1 MTTSTAEIPEG
12 FDRHPLFIDREE
24 MAGLTALLLD
34 NQPPTRPIAGYY
46 DYSAPL
52 VTPIVV
58 PQPIRMTYGNILVH
72 KFHTD
77 MGADPRHTFKIAL
90 DYAERT
96 VADLVK
102 KFETEDSSSK
112 SAGIRSWQITNGF
125 ISFNLCL
132 HCFTQY
138 DQSDIVVEDIAT
150 HRVVVSMT
158 ANFDANKVY
167 KSDAH
172 ATEVFAEVNQ
182 FYVELKSAF
191 M

>member
-1 MTTSTAEIPEG
+1 MTTEEINK
-12 FDRHPLFIDREE
+12 HPLFIDREE
-24 MAGLTALLLD
+24 MAGLTALLVE
-34 NQPPTRPIAGYY
+34 NKPPITSWYRNYE
-46 DYSAPL
+46 APRESL
-52 VTPIVV
+52 NIPL
-58 PQPIRMTYGNILVH
+58 RMTYGNILVH

-77 MGADPRHTFKIAL
+77 MSADPRHTFKLAL
-90 DYAERT
+90 DYAEKKI
-96 VADLVK
+96 ADLVS
-102 KFETEDSSSK
+102 KFETEDSSK
-112 SAGIRSWQITNGF
+112 TAGLRSWQITNGF

-138 DQSDIVVEDIAT
+138 DQSDFVAEDIAT

-167 KSDAH
+167 KSDSH

-182 FYVELKSAF
+182 FYADIKSAF